1 MATFT
6 VSVVMV
12 CGGQFF
18 FFQEGTV
25 EKALFRNRL
34 FITRQFFRDCLE
46 GVFFFV
52 TSPALL
58 QSRYYRY
65 YIEAGEWI
73 PRPRTLIEPVL

>member
-34 FITRQFFRDCLE
+34 FIIRQFFRDCLE
-46 GVFFFV
+46 GVFFFCDLTGSV
-52 TSPALL
+52 AKPLL
-58 QSRYYRY
+58 Q
-65 YIEAGEWI
+65 
-73 PRPRTLIEPVL
+73 VLHRGRRVDTTTSHTN